1 MSEKKILLGNEA
13 IARGA
18 YEAGVKVSA
27 AYPGTPSTEISESIA
42 KYDEVYAEWSPNEKV
57 AAEVAIGASMA
68 GVRSMCSMKHVG
80 VNVAADPLFTAAYAG
95 VGGGMV
101 VVAADDPGM
110 YSSQNEQDSR
120 MVARAAMIP
129 VLEPSDSAEAKAF
142 TKLAFDLSEAYDTP
156 VMVRS
161 TTRLSHSQG
170 IVELEER
177 REKECVPY
185 ERNTAK
191 YVMMPGNAIKRHVVV
206 EARMKKLAED
216 ACAMSVNRAEYR
228 DTAVGFITSGIP
240 YQYVREAMPEASVLK
255 LGLVHP
261 LPRKLIEEFASKV
274 EKLYIFEELEPVIE
288 EQVKSWG
295 ILKAVGKEI
304 FTVQGEYS
312 ANMIRQRVPE
322 CGSRS
327 DSGAA
332 GQAVSGAASEKAA
345 SGETAPES
353 GMSGQ
358 RSMAPA
364 SVPARPPILC
374 PGCPHRSVY
383 SVLNRL
389 KIHAAGDIGC
399 YTLGAVAPL
408 SVVDTTIC
416 MGSSISTLHG
426 MEKARGKEYIRNW
439 VAVIGDSTFM
449 HTGINSLMNMVYNQ
463 SCGTVVILDN
473 STTGMTGH
481 QDHAATGK
489 TLKGETVPAIN
500 ILNLCR
506 SLGIEHVYEVSAFDL
521 EGLEEAFRRE
531 TKRDAVS
538 VIITKAPCVLL
549 KGVTFPN
556 KCVPVPEKCKKCGAC
571 LRPGCPALTKNED
584 GTISI
589 DETMCNGCGLCGK
602 LCKFDAIE
610 VQPR

>member
-27 AYPGTPSTEISESIA
+27 AYPGTPSTEISESIV
-42 KYDEVYAEWSPNEKV
+42 KYEEVYAEWSPNEKV

-68 GVRSMCSMKHVG
+68 GARSMCSMKHVG
-80 VNVAADPLFTAAYAG
+80 VNVASDPLFTAAYTG

-129 VLEPSDSAEAKAF
+129 VLEPSDSAEAKEF
-142 TKLAFDLSEAYDTP
+142 TKFAFDLSEKYDTP

-177 REKECVPY
+177 TEREPFPY
-185 ERNTAK
+185 ERNIAK
-191 YVMMPGNAIKRHVVV
+191 YVMMPGNAIKRHVIV
-206 EARMKKLAED
+206 EQRMKKLAED

-228 DTAVGFITSGIP
+228 DLSVGFITSGIP

-261 LPRKLIEEFASKV
+261 LPRKLIEEFAAKV
-274 EKLYIFEELEPVIE
+274 DRLYIFEELEPVIE

-322 CGSRS
+322 CKSRTS
-327 DSGAA
+327 A
-332 GQAVSGAASEKAA
+332 QPME
-345 SGETAPES
+345 
-353 GMSGQ
+353 
-358 RSMAPA
+358 PA
-364 SVPARPPILC
+364 KVPARPPILC

-389 KIHAAGDIGC
+389 RIHAAGDIGC

-408 SVVDTTIC
+408 GVVDTTIC

-439 VAVIGDSTFM
+439 VAVIGDSTFL

-489 TLKGETVPAIN
+489 TLKGEVVPAIN
-500 ILNLCR
+500 IMNLCR
-506 SLGIEHVYEVSAFDL
+506 SLGIEHVYEISAFDL
-521 EGLEEAFRRE
+521 EGLEEAFKRE

-556 KCVPVPEKCKKCGAC
+556 KCVPIPEKCKKCGAC
-571 LRPGCPALTKNED
+571 LRPGCPALTKNAD

-589 DETMCNGCGLCGK
+589 DETMCNGCGLCAK

>member
-27 AYPGTPSTEISESIA
+27 AYPGTPSTEISEAIA
-42 KYDEVYAEWSPNEKV
+42 KYEEVYAEWSPNEKV
-57 AAEVAIGASMA
+57 AAEVAIGASIA
-68 GVRSMCSMKHVG
+68 GARSMCSMKHVG

-322 CGSRS
+322 WGSQS

-332 GQAVSGAASEKAA
+332 GQAVSGAASGKAA

-358 RSMAPA
+358 RPMAPA

-426 MEKARGKEYIRNW
+426 MEKARGKEYIRDW

-489 TLKGETVPAIN
+489 TLKGEVVPAID
-500 ILNLCR
+500 IMSLCR
-506 SLGIEHVYEVSAFDL
+506 SLGIEHVYEISAFDL

-538 VIITKAPCVLL
+538 VIVTKAPCVLL

-556 KCVPVPEKCKKCGAC
+556 KCVPIPEKCRKCGAC

-589 DETMCNGCGLCGK
+589 DETMCNGCGLCAK
-602 LCKFDAIE
+602 LCRLDAIE
-610 VQPR
+610 VRPR

>member
-27 AYPGTPSTEISESIA
+27 AYPGTPSTEISEAIA
-42 KYDEVYAEWSPNEKV
+42 KYEEVYAEWSPNEKV
-57 AAEVAIGASMA
+57 AAEVAIGASIA
-68 GVRSMCSMKHVG
+68 GARSMCSMKHVG

-322 CGSRS
+322 WGSQS

-332 GQAVSGAASEKAA
+332 GQAVSGAASGKAA

-358 RSMAPA
+358 RPMAPA

-426 MEKARGKEYIRNW
+426 MEKARGKEYIRDW

-489 TLKGETVPAIN
+489 TLKGEVVPAID
-500 ILNLCR
+500 ILSLCR
-506 SLGIEHVYEVSAFDL
+506 SLGIEHVYEISAFDL

-538 VIITKAPCVLL
+538 VIVTKAPCVLL

-556 KCVPVPEKCKKCGAC
+556 KCVPIPEKCRKCGAC

-589 DETMCNGCGLCGK
+589 DETMCNGCGLCAK
-602 LCKFDAIE
+602 LCRLDAIE
-610 VQPR
+610 VRPR